1 MKIHSCACCWAREE
15 TQSEAG
21 MPGNFSRVRLY
32 ADRRWKVYSNNKTE
46 RMQALPPPSGHQLQV
61 SLGSRRGG
69 TRTSLL
75 AGPASL
81 TFLVPGA
88 CMPPI
93 CAAWETLRSAD
104 ITGPSLWSTSQGVG
118 DGGSVPSS
126 EREWG
131 SAVSPGGDTRSPGT
145 DCYWVAL
152 GKSLALPGSA
162 FSLVR

>member
-15 TQSEAG
+15 TQSGAG

-75 AGPASL
+75 EGPASL

-126 EREWG
+126 ERGE
-131 SAVSPGGDTRSPGT
+131 ALSPLVATHGVQALTATGWPWASP
-145 DCYWVAL
+145 
-152 GKSLALPGSA
+152 SPFLALPS
-162 FSLVR
+162 R

>member
-46 RMQALPPPSGHQLQV
+46 RMQALPAPPRVTSCRSPWAPEGEV
-61 SLGSRRGG
+61 PERR
-69 TRTSLL
+69 SLL
-75 AGPASL
+75 EGPASL

-126 EREWG
+126 ERGE
-131 SAVSPGGDTRSPGT
+131 ALSPLVATHGVQALTATGWPWASP
-145 DCYWVAL
+145 
-152 GKSLALPGSA
+152 SPFLALPS
-162 FSLVR
+162 R

>member
-75 AGPASL
+75 EGPASL

-126 EREWG
+126 ERGE
-131 SAVSPGGDTRSPGT
+131 ALSPLVATHGVQALTATGWPWASP
-145 DCYWVAL
+145 
-152 GKSLALPGSA
+152 SPFLALPS
-162 FSLVR
+162 R

>member
-46 RMQALPPPSGHQLQV
+46 RMQALPPPPSGHQLQV

-75 AGPASL
+75 EGPASL
-81 TFLVPGA
+81 TFLIPGA

-126 EREWG
+126 ERGE
-131 SAVSPGGDTRSPGT
+131 ALSPLVATHGVQALTATGWPWASP
-145 DCYWVAL
+145 
-152 GKSLALPGSA
+152 SPFLALPS
-162 FSLVR
+162 R

>member
-46 RMQALPPPSGHQLQV
+46 RMQALPPTSGHQLQV

-69 TRTSLL
+69 TQTSLL
-75 AGPASL
+75 EGPASL
-81 TFLVPGA
+81 TFFVPGA

-118 DGGSVPSS
+118 DGGSAPSS
-126 EREWG
+126 ERGE
-131 SAVSPGGDTRSPGT
+131 ALSPLVATHGVQALTATGWPWASP
-145 DCYWVAL
+145 
-152 GKSLALPGSA
+152 SPFLALPS
-162 FSLVR
+162 R